1 MSRRVGLRLVPDRV
15 ADDLV
20 DAVEQSGEHEGFDEE
35 LPDPPPPRA
44 AHDDQE
50 LPDQPPAL
58 GATAAA
64 TPSR

>member
-15 ADDLV
+15 VD
-20 DAVEQSGEHEGFDEE
+20 DAVDESGEREGFDEE
-35 LPDPPPPRA
+35 RPDPPPPRA

>member
-15 ADDLV
+15 VDDTV
-20 DAVEQSGEHEGFDEE
+20 DESGEREGFDEE
-35 LPDPPPPRA
+35 RPDPPPPRA

-50 LPDQPPAL
+50 LADQPPAL

>member
-15 ADDLV
+15 ADDPV
-20 DAVEQSGEHEGFDEE
+20 DAVEESGEREGFDEE

>member
-15 ADDLV
+15 VD
-20 DAVEQSGEHEGFDEE
+20 DAVDESGEREGFDEE
-35 LPDPPPPRA
+35 RPDPPPPRA
-44 AHDDQE
+44 AHDDQD